1 MNVKKVAET
10 LWQQK
15 QRTDFETADRDLKSY
30 NDAKE
35 KILSSQTQLKDAEQK
50 LFEISRTIAQHGGVS
65 RHVREEAVQIRK
77 DLEKRVTAKNEQNIS
92 K

>member
-15 QRTDFETADRDLKSY
+15 QKTDFETATKDLKFY

-35 KILSSQTQLKDAEQK
+35 KVSSLQKQLKDAEQK
-50 LFEISRTIAQHGGVS
+50 LFEISRTIAQHSGVS
-65 RHVREEAVQIRK
+65 RHVREEAAQIRE
-77 DLEKRVTAKNEQNIS
+77 DLEKKVAAKNEQNIS